1 MQVFSTTKEKDIAIT
16 NSKSKPKFSTAK
28 QVSDSLI
35 NTSSRAANKA
45 IQGYAKHQSKINESN
60 NLYLT
65 LMEGQQSTNFMLAK
79 MELGVRRMERIIQA
93 GDRFLETGVEAGFID
108 IAIGWIIDHALF
120 VLDLIWGFIQPILLM
135 ILMLILQVVV
145 IIVCTAIGIYLL
157 FLFISSVFN

>member
-1 MQVFSTTKEKDIAIT
+1 
-16 NSKSKPKFSTAK
+16 
-28 QVSDSLI
+28 
-35 NTSSRAANKA
+35 
-45 IQGYAKHQSKINESN
+45 
-60 NLYLT
+60 
-65 LMEGQQSTNFMLAK
+65 MEGQQSTNFMLAK